1 MERICL
7 IAPYSELLQ
16 LAQQVK
22 RETEFDFKI
31 EQGNLEDGITPAI
44 EAERQG
50 AQIIISRGGTASF
63 IRKNVDIPVVEIR
76 VTGYDIL
83 KSLYPY
89 RNTSSTIGIV
99 GYRNVVDGCKMVSKV
114 LNIPIKEIIIPGEE
128 ETIDWNRVQQ
138 ETYELIQKYNI
149 KMLVGD
155 TTVMSRLSA
164 LDVKVNLITSGKE
177 AVIQAIDEALHILQ
191 VREAEK
197 ERSKRFEAVLDFV
210 NDGVMATDES
220 GIITVIN
227 PAAEEIFQVK
237 REEVIGF
244 PVKEVIPN
252 TKIME
257 VLESK
262 SADIQKLQ
270 QVHGDY
276 IMTNRI
282 PIVVDDLV
290 KGVVA
295 TFQDVTTIQGAE
307 QKIRQNLYAKGFVTR
322 YGFKDIL
329 TKNQRMKRLID
340 IARGFAK
347 TDATVLIVGESGT
360 GKEMFAQSIHAL
372 SSRRMEPFVA
382 VNCAAL
388 PPQLL
393 ESELF
398 GYVEGAFTGA
408 KKGGKIGLFELAHNG
423 TIFLDEIG
431 EMDKN
436 LQGRLLRVLEEKK
449 VMRLGSDKMIPVDIR
464 VVAAT
469 NADLKE
475 KIKQDEFRMDLY
487 YRLNVLKLQTI
498 PLRERGED
506 IEYLA
511 NSFIRTINKKYGRQV
526 EGFTPEV
533 MELLGKY
540 SWPGNVRE
548 LKNIVERLILSTTKD
563 YVSMAE
569 AEFLLEELQE
579 DFTLEAPENDYV
591 IYEGTMK
598 EIKRKVILK
607 VLEQEG
613 YNKSRAAKRLGIDR
627 STIEKNLR

>member
-579 DFTLEAPENDYV
+579 DFTLEAPENDHV

-613 YNKSRAAKRLGIDR
+613 YNKSRTAKRLGIDR
-627 STIEKNLR
+627 STIEKNLK

>member
-138 ETYELIQKYNI
+138 ETYELIQMYNI

-449 VMRLGSDKMIPVDIR
+449 SD
-464 VVAAT
+464 AAG
-469 NADLKE
+469 
-475 KIKQDEFRMDLY
+475 
-487 YRLNVLKLQTI
+487 
-498 PLRERGED
+498 LR
-506 IEYLA
+506 
-511 NSFIRTINKKYGRQV
+511 
-526 EGFTPEV
+526 
-533 MELLGKY
+533 
-540 SWPGNVRE
+540 
-548 LKNIVERLILSTTKD
+548 
-563 YVSMAE
+563 
-569 AEFLLEELQE
+569 
-579 DFTLEAPENDYV
+579 
-591 IYEGTMK
+591 
-598 EIKRKVILK
+598 
-607 VLEQEG
+607 
-613 YNKSRAAKRLGIDR
+613 
-627 STIEKNLR
+627 

>member
-579 DFTLEAPENDYV
+579 DFTLEAPENDHV

>member
-164 LDVKVNLITSGKE
+164 LDVRVNLITSGKE

-579 DFTLEAPENDYV
+579 DFTLEAPENDHV

>member
-164 LDVKVNLITSGKE
+164 LDVRVNLITSGKE

>member
-138 ETYELIQKYNI
+138 ETYELIQMYNI